1 MLSRMLHQVLL
12 NISLRVMPASG
23 LHRHVMHVMSAA
35 HVIPVTSAKRIM
47 PVMSAMPIKRIMI
60 IIFCRAAKHTKRVL
74 QACKQIQGRDVKRT
88 KKRTQSV
95 VSDFVSVT
103 EYGLTIFFTLFQ
115 TWAWHHDLMAAFK
128 AFDPEVRAC
137 SHTSTVCS
145 RMGASEFDD
154 ISKTVPVR
162 HQ

>member
-1 MLSRMLHQVLL
+1 
-12 NISLRVMPASG
+12 
-23 LHRHVMHVMSAA
+23 MSAA

-74 QACKQIQGRDVKRT
+74 QACKQIQGRDVKKN
-88 KKRTQSV
+88 KKKNSV
-95 VSDFVSVT
+95 RRIGFRIGHRIWSDD
-103 EYGLTIFFTLFQ
+103 LLHAFFKPGPG
-115 TWAWHHDLMAAFK
+115 HHDLMAAFK
-128 AFDPEVRAC
+128 AFDPEVRAR
-137 SHTSTVCS
+137 SHNFPLLVP
-145 RMGASEFDD
+145 AWVLLPEFDD